1 MSEETYDSTEDTN
14 QHIHRVA
21 FYLGTYIGHLIL
33 RADDHDK
40 SKLESPEKEY
50 FDKYTP
56 RLATMEFGTPE
67 YTQNIQDL
75 KPALEHHYANNSHH
89 PQFYENGINGMNLF
103 DIVEMFADWKAAGER
118 GKDGNIFK
126 SIDINAERFGISKQ
140 LKQILINTANYL
152 KYEQQGLQEVDNGS
166 RE

>member
-1 MSEETYDSTEDTN
+1 MNEEVYDSTNDTK
-14 QHIHRVA
+14 QHINRVRLYLIGYALDLGHR
-21 FYLGTYIGHLIL
+21 GME
-33 RADDHDK
+33 HDK

-56 RLATMEFGTPE
+56 RLAGMVFGSPE

-75 KPALEHHYANNSHH
+75 KPALEHHYKNNSHH
-89 PQFYENGINGMNLF
+89 PQFYEKGVNGMNLF
-103 DIVEMFADWKAAGER
+103 DLIEMFADWKASGER

-152 KYEQQGLQEVDNGS
+152 KYEQQGLQEADNGS
-166 RE
+166 SK